1 MVPRV
6 LEPQLLASGR
16 EVPEGDGWIHEVK
29 YDGFRLLARVTE
41 AGVRLFT
48 RNGADWTSR
57 LPGVAAAVE
66 GLGLGESWLDGELVA
81 LGADGVPRF
90 DALPMAIRG
99 APGSLPLLYQV
110 WDAPWLDGRDLR
122 AKCVLERKGR
132 LEERT
137 RGRCAVGV
145 VRYADHLLGEGPA
158 LFRQAYE
165 VGLEGVVCKRVGSG
179 YRPGVRS
186 RDWLKVKCFRR
197 VRVRV
202 AGFTPGL
209 ATLLVCAAD
218 GEGGYRYLGRMHG
231 WGAAEVRREL
241 RVALAPLH
249 RRTPPLE
256 GMASRRERVQWVEPS
271 VEVEV
276 ATLPPAPGDPL
287 RHATLRRVVGS
298 GGAPGE

>member
-6 LEPQLLASGR
+6 LEPQLLASER

-57 LPGVAAAVE
+57 LSRVAGAVE
-66 GLGLGESWLDGELVA
+66 ALGLGESWLDGELVA
-81 LGADGVPRF
+81 LGGDGVPRF

-99 APGSLPLLYQV
+99 ARGALPLIYQV

-122 AKCVLERKGR
+122 AKCVLERKRR
-132 LEERT
+132 LEERA
-137 RGRCAVGV
+137 RDRCAAGV
-145 VRYADHLLGEGPA
+145 VRYADHLRGHGRA
-158 LFRQAYE
+158 LFREAYE
-165 VGLEGVVCKRVGSG
+165 AGLEGVVCKRVGSG
-179 YRPGVRS
+179 YRAGVRS

-209 ATLLVCAAD
+209 ETLLVCEPD
-218 GEGGYRYLGRMHG
+218 GDGGLRYLGRMHG
-231 WGAAEVRREL
+231 WGAAEVRRAL

-249 RRTPPLE
+249 RPTPPLA

-276 ATLPPAPGDPL
+276 AALPPAPGDPL
-287 RHATLRRVVGS
+287 RHATLRRVV
-298 GGAPGE
+298 ATDLA